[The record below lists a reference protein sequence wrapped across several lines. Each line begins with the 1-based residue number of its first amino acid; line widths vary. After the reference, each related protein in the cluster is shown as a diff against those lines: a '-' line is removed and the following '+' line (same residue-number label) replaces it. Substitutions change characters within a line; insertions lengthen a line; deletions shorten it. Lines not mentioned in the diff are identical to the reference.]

1 MKHTMPINTHTHNT
15 QNGQASGGRTQ
26 ARPIKAVAA
35 KAMRNSIGR
44 LMGILI
50 LRKTGPSRE
59 VSQQTHTCTKRK
71 TGALCHHFVLTRR
84 NSENHRHECSLC
96 ISVFISRFF
105 PLLSFRF
112 THRHN
117 LKCPHPTHTH
127 THKSVHRERHTW
139 TQLHAK
145 TSSAGRQ
152 RWGHV
157 GLNLHLGGLSDLI
170 QFLPPPTSPIS
181 PPPPSL
187 PLCNLLLLLLLLSV
201 YVILSPK
208 VSRHD

>member
-1 MKHTMPINTHTHNT
+1 MSSRGHEAHNADKHTHTQHT
-15 QNGQASGGRTQ
+15 KWTSKRRAHASTAHQSGGSEGHEEFNREADGDPHSKEDRSFQ
-26 ARPIKAVAA
+26 
-35 KAMRNSIGR
+35 
-44 LMGILI
+44 
-50 LRKTGPSRE
+50 RE

-127 THKSVHRERHTW
+127 TNLFTENATHGHSYTRKPHLLGVSGGVMSV
-139 TQLHAK
+139 
-145 TSSAGRQ
+145 
-152 RWGHV
+152 
-157 GLNLHLGGLSDLI
+157 
-170 QFLPPPTSPIS
+170 
-181 PPPPSL
+181 
-187 PLCNLLLLLLLLSV
+187 
-201 YVILSPK
+201 
-208 VSRHD
+208 